1 MRYLALYPK
10 TQVELMLTNRMVD
23 LIAEGVDLAI
33 RAGGPS
39 TSNLVVKPFR
49 ETPACLWASR
59 AYGNERGLPQAPE
72 ELAEHEFIRPQ
83 SLPPKLWL
91 KSKTRRVEVTLRSRL
106 AVDDLEASKAFV
118 LRGAGI
124 GLFPPL
130 ICEDEQAVG
139 DLISVLSGW
148 TVDFRPESQR
158 LAFVYPPPAFR
169 APQGSSV
176 HRARNAAGNPL
187 TSFSGC
193 ATPNTS
199 SAGSSDRA
207 EVSFGGGLEE
217 RSCSIC
223 EMCCAASWRVC
234 LKAPALRFVALT
246 APRIVR

>member
-158 LAFVYPPPAFR
+158 LAFVYPP
-169 APQGSSV
+169 Q
-176 HRARNAAGNPL
+176 
-187 TSFSGC
+187 
-193 ATPNTS
+193 
-199 SAGSSDRA
+199 
-207 EVSFGGGLEE
+207 
-217 RSCSIC
+217 
-223 EMCCAASWRVC
+223 
-234 LKAPALRFVALT
+234 RFVP
-246 APRIVR
+246 PRVRRFIELGTQPETP